1 MATVSS
7 TTSTTTT
14 ASSYT
19 YSSSTD
25 IDWSALVEVAV
36 AAKTAPADA
45 IDVKIAA
52 NEVKIAAYEEMQSLL
67 QAITSAADAMRGTTN
82 SIVTKDDVFSLREAY
97 LTSSSSSVTASSAV
111 VVTAENGAQTG
122 TYDLQI
128 LQLATTQKVASSDFS
143 SRSSDLELSGTF
155 SIGLEGMESV
165 EITVTE
171 DMSLSEIASAIN
183 AESAT
188 TGVQAS
194 VVKVTE
200 STYRL
205 VLSGTETGKEISLE
219 SISGDDI
226 GQALGLTDSD
236 GAFASEIQAAKQAII
251 SLDGIEIT
259 RSTNTIDD
267 VLDGISFT
275 IYQTTGT
282 TASISVE
289 IANDLTSIKDA
300 IVALVDAYNA
310 YREWALTQQAVSSSG
325 GASADAT
332 LFGDSTLRSA
342 NNAVASALSTM
353 IDSSSMALL
362 GLSYDTS
369 NYLVLNETTL
379 NSVLLNDL
387 DALENI
393 LMFQFESSS
402 EDLVLLSRNS
412 SMPSELTL
420 DIQVDSDGNLTGV
433 SVNGDASLFT
443 VADTRI
449 KGAEGTIYEG
459 MTLVFTGST
468 SQTVTIQT
476 SSGIVEKLYNSVDL
490 YSNSSSGL
498 VSGLIDNLTEKNEDY
513 STRAADIRSRA
524 ETYRTNLTNRYASY
538 QAAIEAANSTLL
550 YLEALLNS
558 GDN

>member
-275 IYQTTGT
+275 IYQTTGSDAT
-282 TASISVE
+282 ISVE

-362 GLSYDTS
+362 GLSYDT
-369 NYLVLNETTL
+369 
-379 NSVLLNDL
+379 
-387 DALENI
+387 
-393 LMFQFESSS
+393 
-402 EDLVLLSRNS
+402 
-412 SMPSELTL
+412 
-420 DIQVDSDGNLTGV
+420 
-433 SVNGDASLFT
+433 
-443 VADTRI
+443 
-449 KGAEGTIYEG
+449 
-459 MTLVFTGST
+459 
-468 SQTVTIQT
+468 
-476 SSGIVEKLYNSVDL
+476 
-490 YSNSSSGL
+490 
-498 VSGLIDNLTEKNEDY
+498 
-513 STRAADIRSRA
+513 
-524 ETYRTNLTNRYASY
+524 
-538 QAAIEAANSTLL
+538 
-550 YLEALLNS
+550 
-558 GDN
+558 

>member
-128 LQLATTQKVASSDFS
+128 LQLAATQKVASSGFS

-155 SIGLEGMESV
+155 SIGLEGMESA

-275 IYQTTGT
+275 IYQTTGSDAT
-282 TASISVE
+282 ISVE

-325 GASADAT
+325 GAAADAT

-420 DIQVDSDGNLTGV
+420 DIQVDSDGNITSV
-433 SVNGDASLFT
+433 SVNGDTSLFT
-443 VADTRI
+443 VSDTRI

-558 GDN
+558 GDD

>member
-275 IYQTTGT
+275 IYQTTGSDAT
-282 TASISVE
+282 ISVE

-387 DALENI
+387 EALENI

-412 SMPSELTL
+412 GMPSELTL
-420 DIQVDSDGNLTGV
+420 DIQVDSDGNITSV
-433 SVNGDASLFT
+433 SVNGDTSLFT
-443 VADTRI
+443 VSDTRI

-558 GDN
+558 GDD

>member
-25 IDWSALVEVAV
+25 IDWNALVEVAV

-67 QAITSAADAMRGTTN
+67 QAITSAANAMRGTTN
-82 SIVTKDDVFSLREAY
+82 SIITKDDVFSLREAY

-111 VVTAENGAQTG
+111 VVTADNGAQTG

-128 LQLATTQKVASSDFS
+128 LQLAATQKVASSDFS

-183 AESAT
+183 AESGT

-226 GQALGLTDSD
+226 GQALGLMDSD

-259 RSTNTIDD
+259 RSSNTIDD

-289 IANDLTSIKDA
+289 ITNDLTSIKEA

-325 GASADAT
+325 GAAADAT

-342 NNAVASALSTM
+342 NNAIASALSTM

-387 DALENI
+387 EALENI

-412 SMPSELTL
+412 SMPAELTL

-433 SVNGDASLFT
+433 SVNGDTSLFT
-443 VADTRI
+443 VSDTRI

>member
-275 IYQTTGT
+275 IYQTTGSDAT
-282 TASISVE
+282 ISVE

-387 DALENI
+387 EALENI

-433 SVNGDASLFT
+433 SVNGDTSLFT
-443 VADTRI
+443 VSDTRI

-558 GDN
+558 GDD

>member
-25 IDWSALVEVAV
+25 IDWNALVEVAV

-67 QAITSAADAMRGTTN
+67 QAITSAANAMRGTTN
-82 SIVTKDDVFSLREAY
+82 SIITKDDVFSLREAY

-111 VVTAENGAQTG
+111 VVTADNGAQTG

-128 LQLATTQKVASSDFS
+128 LQLAATQKVASSDFS

-183 AESAT
+183 AESGT

-226 GQALGLTDSD
+226 GQALGLMDSD

-259 RSTNTIDD
+259 RSSNTIDD

-289 IANDLTSIKDA
+289 IANDLTSIKEA

-325 GASADAT
+325 GAAADAT

-342 NNAVASALSTM
+342 NNAIASALSTM

-387 DALENI
+387 EALENI

-412 SMPSELTL
+412 SMPAELTL

-433 SVNGDASLFT
+433 SVNGDTSLFT
-443 VADTRI
+443 VSDTRI

>member
-275 IYQTTGT
+275 IYQTTGSDAT
-282 TASISVE
+282 ISVE

-325 GASADAT
+325 GAAADAT

-420 DIQVDSDGNLTGV
+420 DIQVDSDGNITSV
-433 SVNGDASLFT
+433 SVNGDTSLFT
-443 VADTRI
+443 VSDTRI

-459 MTLVFTGST
+459 MTLVFTGSS

-538 QAAIEAANSTLL
+538 QAAIEKANSTLL

-558 GDN
+558 GDD

>member
-143 SRSSDLELSGTF
+143 SRSSEMELSGTF

-275 IYQTTGT
+275 IYQTTGSDAT
-282 TASISVE
+282 ISVE

-387 DALENI
+387 EALENI

-420 DIQVDSDGNLTGV
+420 DIQVDSDGNITSV
-433 SVNGDASLFT
+433 SVNGDTSLFT
-443 VADTRI
+443 VSDTRI

-538 QAAIEAANSTLL
+538 QATIEAANSTLL

-558 GDN
+558 GDD

>member
-143 SRSSDLELSGTF
+143 SRSSEMELSGTF

-275 IYQTTGT
+275 IYQTTGSDAT
-282 TASISVE
+282 ISVE

-325 GASADAT
+325 GAAADAT

-387 DALENI
+387 EALENI

-420 DIQVDSDGNLTGV
+420 DIQVDSDGNITSV
-433 SVNGDASLFT
+433 SVNGDTSLFT
-443 VADTRI
+443 VSDTRI

-459 MTLVFTGST
+459 MTLVFTGSS

-558 GDN
+558 GDD

>member
-275 IYQTTGT
+275 IYQTTGSDAT
-282 TASISVE
+282 ISVE

-325 GASADAT
+325 GAAADAT

-387 DALENI
+387 EALENI

-420 DIQVDSDGNLTGV
+420 DIQVDSDGNITSV
-433 SVNGDASLFT
+433 SVNGDTSLFT
-443 VADTRI
+443 VSDTRI

-498 VSGLIDNLTEKNEDY
+498 VSGLIDSLTEKNEDY

-558 GDN
+558 GDD

>member
-128 LQLATTQKVASSDFS
+128 LQLAATQKVASSGFS

-155 SIGLEGMESV
+155 SIGLEGMESA

-275 IYQTTGT
+275 IYQTTGSDAT
-282 TASISVE
+282 ISVE
-289 IANDLTSIKDA
+289 IANDLTSIKDT

-325 GASADAT
+325 GAAADAT

-353 IDSSSMALL
+353 IDGSSMALL

-420 DIQVDSDGNLTGV
+420 DIQVDSDGNITSV
-433 SVNGDASLFT
+433 SVNGDTSLFT
-443 VADTRI
+443 VSDTRI

-558 GDN
+558 GDD

>member
-143 SRSSDLELSGTF
+143 SRSSEMELSGTF

-275 IYQTTGT
+275 IYQTTGSDAT
-282 TASISVE
+282 ISVE

-325 GASADAT
+325 GAAADAT

-387 DALENI
+387 EALENI

-433 SVNGDASLFT
+433 SVNGDTSLFT
-443 VADTRI
+443 ISDTRI

>member
-128 LQLATTQKVASSDFS
+128 LQLATTQKVTSSDFS

-275 IYQTTGT
+275 IYQTTGSDAT
-282 TASISVE
+282 ISVE

-387 DALENI
+387 EALENI

-420 DIQVDSDGNLTGV
+420 DIQVDSDGNITSV
-433 SVNGDASLFT
+433 SVNGDTSLFT
-443 VADTRI
+443 VSDTRI

-558 GDN
+558 GDD

>member
-143 SRSSDLELSGTF
+143 SRSSEMELSGTF

-275 IYQTTGT
+275 IYQTTGSDAT
-282 TASISVE
+282 ISVE

-387 DALENI
+387 EALENI

-420 DIQVDSDGNLTGV
+420 DIQVDSDGNITSV
-433 SVNGDASLFT
+433 SVNGDTSLFT
-443 VADTRI
+443 VSDTRI

-538 QAAIEAANSTLL
+538 QATIEAANSTLL

>member
-45 IDVKIAA
+45 IDVKIEA

-275 IYQTTGT
+275 IYQTTGSDAT
-282 TASISVE
+282 ISVE

-310 YREWALTQQAVSSSG
+310 YREWALTQQEVSSSG

-420 DIQVDSDGNLTGV
+420 DIQVDSDGNITSV
-433 SVNGDASLFT
+433 SVNGDTSLFT
-443 VADTRI
+443 VSDTRI

-558 GDN
+558 GDD

>member
-275 IYQTTGT
+275 IYQTTGSDAT
-282 TASISVE
+282 ISVE

-325 GASADAT
+325 GAAADAT

-387 DALENI
+387 EALENI

-420 DIQVDSDGNLTGV
+420 DIQVDSDGNITSV
-433 SVNGDASLFT
+433 SVNGDTSLFT
-443 VADTRI
+443 VSDTRI

-558 GDN
+558 GDD

>member
-45 IDVKIAA
+45 IDVKIEA

-143 SRSSDLELSGTF
+143 SRSSEMELSGTF

-275 IYQTTGT
+275 IYQTTGSDAT
-282 TASISVE
+282 ISVE

-402 EDLVLLSRNS
+402 ADLVLLSRNS

-433 SVNGDASLFT
+433 SVNGDTSLFT
-443 VADTRI
+443 VSDTRI

-558 GDN
+558 GDD

>member
-128 LQLATTQKVASSDFS
+128 LQLATTQKVTSSDFS

-275 IYQTTGT
+275 IYQTTGSDAT
-282 TASISVE
+282 ISVE

-387 DALENI
+387 EALENI

-412 SMPSELTL
+412 GMPSELTL
-420 DIQVDSDGNLTGV
+420 DIQVDSDGNITSV
-433 SVNGDASLFT
+433 SVNGDTSLFT
-443 VADTRI
+443 VSDTRI

-558 GDN
+558 GDD

>member
-7 TTSTTTT
+7 STSTTTT

-45 IDVKIAA
+45 IDVKIEA

-82 SIVTKDDVFSLREAY
+82 SIVTKDDIFSLREAY

-155 SIGLEGMESV
+155 SIGLDGMESV

-183 AESAT
+183 AESET
-188 TGVQAS
+188 TGVQAT
-194 VVKVTE
+194 VVKVTDT
-200 STYRL
+200 TYRL
-205 VLSGTETGKEISLE
+205 ILSGTETGKEISLE

-226 GQALGLTDSD
+226 GQTLGITDSD
-236 GAFASEIQAAKQAII
+236 GAFASEVQAAKQAII

-259 RSTNTIDD
+259 RSSNTIDD

-282 TASISVE
+282 DATISVE

-310 YREWALTQQAVSSSG
+310 YREWALTQQEVSSSG

-342 NNAVASALSTM
+342 NNAIASALSTM

-387 DALENI
+387 EALENI

-420 DIQVDSDGNLTGV
+420 DIQVDSDGNITSV
-433 SVNGDASLFT
+433 SVNGDTSLFT
-443 VADTRI
+443 VSDTRI

-538 QAAIEAANSTLL
+538 QAAIEKANSTLL

>member
-143 SRSSDLELSGTF
+143 SRSSEMELSGTF

-275 IYQTTGT
+275 IYQTTGSDAT
-282 TASISVE
+282 ISVE

-387 DALENI
+387 EALENI

-420 DIQVDSDGNLTGV
+420 DIQVDSDGNITPV
-433 SVNGDASLFT
+433 SVNGDTSLFT
-443 VADTRI
+443 VSDTRI

-538 QAAIEAANSTLL
+538 QATIEAANSTLL

>member
-275 IYQTTGT
+275 IYQTTGSDAT
-282 TASISVE
+282 ISVE

-325 GASADAT
+325 GAAADAT

-387 DALENI
+387 EALENI

-420 DIQVDSDGNLTGV
+420 DIQVDSDGNITSV
-433 SVNGDASLFT
+433 SVNGDTSLFT
-443 VADTRI
+443 VSDTRI

-538 QAAIEAANSTLL
+538 QAAIEKANSTLL

-558 GDN
+558 GDD

>member
-200 STYRL
+200 GTYRL

-275 IYQTTGT
+275 IYQTTGSDAT
-282 TASISVE
+282 ISVE

-325 GASADAT
+325 GAAADAT

-387 DALENI
+387 EALENI

-420 DIQVDSDGNLTGV
+420 DIQVDSDGNITSV
-433 SVNGDASLFT
+433 SVNGDTSLFT
-443 VADTRI
+443 VSDTRI

-538 QAAIEAANSTLL
+538 QAAIEKANSTLL

-558 GDN
+558 GDD

>member
-275 IYQTTGT
+275 IYQTTGSDAT
-282 TASISVE
+282 ISVE

-325 GASADAT
+325 GAAADAT

-420 DIQVDSDGNLTGV
+420 DIQVDSDGNITSV
-433 SVNGDASLFT
+433 SVNGDTSLFT
-443 VADTRI
+443 VSDTRI

-459 MTLVFTGST
+459 MTLVFTGSS

-558 GDN
+558 GDD

>member
-275 IYQTTGT
+275 IYQTTGSDAT
-282 TASISVE
+282 ISVE

-325 GASADAT
+325 GAAADAT

-387 DALENI
+387 EALENI

-433 SVNGDASLFT
+433 SVNGDSSLFT
-443 VADTRI
+443 ISDTRI

-538 QAAIEAANSTLL
+538 QAAIEKANSTLL

>member
-45 IDVKIAA
+45 IDVKIEA
-52 NEVKIAAYEEMQSLL
+52 NEVKIAAYGEMQSLL

-143 SRSSDLELSGTF
+143 SRSSEMELSGTF

-275 IYQTTGT
+275 IYQTTGSDAT
-282 TASISVE
+282 ISVE

-325 GASADAT
+325 GAAADAT

-387 DALENI
+387 EALENI

-420 DIQVDSDGNLTGV
+420 DIQVDSDGNITSV
-433 SVNGDASLFT
+433 SVNGDTSLFT
-443 VADTRI
+443 VSDTRI

-558 GDN
+558 GDD

>member
-275 IYQTTGT
+275 IYQTTGSDAT
-282 TASISVE
+282 ISVE

-387 DALENI
+387 EALENI

-420 DIQVDSDGNLTGV
+420 DIQVDSDGNITSV
-433 SVNGDASLFT
+433 SVNGDTSLFT
-443 VADTRI
+443 VSDTRI

-558 GDN
+558 GDD

>member
-143 SRSSDLELSGTF
+143 SRSSEMELSGTF

-275 IYQTTGT
+275 IYQTTGSDAT
-282 TASISVE
+282 ISVE

-325 GASADAT
+325 GAAADAT

-420 DIQVDSDGNLTGV
+420 DIQVDSDGNITSV
-433 SVNGDASLFT
+433 SVNGDTSLFT
-443 VADTRI
+443 VSDTRI

-558 GDN
+558 GDD

>member
-143 SRSSDLELSGTF
+143 SRSSEMELSGTF

-275 IYQTTGT
+275 IYQTTGSDAT
-282 TASISVE
+282 ISVE

-325 GASADAT
+325 GAAADAT

-387 DALENI
+387 EALENI

-420 DIQVDSDGNLTGV
+420 DIQVDSDGNITSV
-433 SVNGDASLFT
+433 SVNGDTSLFT
-443 VADTRI
+443 VSDTRI

-538 QAAIEAANSTLL
+538 QAAIEKANSTLL